1 MKRLVEDTVLLLD
14 QEKEEWQNRYKG
26 YLEDIW
32 NNEQKYSHSEHF
44 DEPQYLSLYTTI
56 SDRNNL
62 KYLLR
67 YKGENVGIVTVK
79 ENTKK
84 VFLKSCVSSN
94 FSDCP
99 LQKNKEVDWD
109 SQEAINF
116 RSYWKTIQQKDIKM
130 KSPEHYVENMLLE
143 EFGES
148 NGKEKALPYIQPVR
162 LHEHFFQMPTPL
174 AASKHSPK
182 YAKQNGGGIDMLA
195 RITNKDGHP
204 RLCVIEIKDKN
215 INSESQ
221 KATMSQAI
229 IYATFIAKLLECQP
243 DWMEFFAGH
252 REKRG
257 RHRIDP
263 SNIEVVTIMPKGGT
277 EEFVNETLNV
287 PGTHFTLHCHSLYYD
302 DYQFNN
308 NQSFDFSG
316 TFLTEIKKYSK

>member
-1 MKRLVEDTVLLLD
+1 MKRLVKETVLFLD
-14 QEKEEWQNRYKG
+14 QNKEEWQNRYKG

-32 NNEQKYSHSEHF
+32 NNALKCSHSEYF
-44 DEPQYLSLYTTI
+44 RKPQYLSLYTAI
-56 SDRNNL
+56 SDRKNP

-79 ENTKK
+79 KNTKK

-130 KSPEHYVENMLLE
+130 KSPEHYVENMLLK
-143 EFGES
+143 EFRKR
-148 NGKEKALPYIQPVR
+148 KEKALRYIQPVL
-162 LHEHFFQMPTPL
+162 LHGKFFQMPTPL

-182 YAKQNGGGIDMLA
+182 YAEQNGGGIDMLA
-195 RITNKDGHP
+195 RIKNKDGHS

-257 RHRIDP
+257 RHHIDP
-263 SNIEVVTIMPKGGT
+263 FDIEVVTIMPKGGT

-287 PGTHFTLHCHSLYYD
+287 PGTNFTLHCHSLYYN

-308 NQSFDFSG
+308 NQSFYFTG
-316 TFLTEIKKYSK
+316 TFTTEIKE